1 MAADAAH
8 VTAMSGYLGPS
19 DVEVAAVIEAFDRLA
34 ERIEAHILSLESELA
49 PARATADARY
59 VDRVERAIV
68 AARALLGVLDDDVL
82 ERIMQMRHVA
92 RQLGVARE
100 GRMV

>member
-1 MAADAAH
+1 VAADAAN
-8 VTAMSGYLGPS
+8 VTAMSRHLGPS
-19 DVEVAAVIEAFDRLA
+19 DVEVAAIIEAFDSLA
-34 ERIEAHILSLESELA
+34 ARIEAHVGSLEAELA
-49 PARATADARY
+49 PARATADVRY
-59 VDRVERAIV
+59 IDRVERAIA
-68 AARALLGVLDDDVL
+68 AARALLELLDEDVL